1 MDATIEKMIHVMS
14 SIHKLQLSVKELEDS
29 NELTVSYVKENV
41 QNWKRGLRNLDRVFQ
56 DVFYV
61 SRICRRI

>member
-29 NELTVSYVKENV
+29 NELTVSYVKRECT
-41 QNWKRGLRNLDRVFQ
+41 KLEERLRNLDRVFQ

>member
-41 QNWKRGLRNLDRVFQ
+41 QNWKRG
-56 DVFYV
+56 
-61 SRICRRI
+61 